1 MPTPVRG
8 PRTGYDDID
17 EITDPDG
24 VVALIS
30 RRRSN
35 GALSV
40 AIFRTY
46 ERDGEKEK
54 TNFFGSKHIAAAR
67 RVLDI
72 DEARMTK
79 LEAAGAPA
87 QQQARARP

>member
-1 MPTPVRG
+1 MHTPGRG

-17 EITDPDG
+17 EISDPDG

-30 RRRSN
+30 KRRSN
-35 GALSV
+35 GALSL
-40 AIFRTY
+40 AIFRVY

-54 TNFFGSKHIAAAR
+54 TTFFSPKHIAAVR

-72 DEARMTK
+72 AETKMAK
-79 LEAAGAPA
+79 LED
-87 QQQARARP
+87 ARAPQQGRVRP